1 MNFFPIYRYL
11 MFFPVHLQ
19 IITLKD
25 FFFLFF
31 RELVTLS
38 ERHTD
43 SGKQFAHIKR
53 FCHII
58 ICPQIQCLYFFF
70 LFLSCTDH
78 NDRYL
83 RDFSYIFYN
92 LNPVTIRKSKIQN
105 DHIWSVC
112 IEQCICF
119 STCLRNHII
128 IVFFLKT
135 HRDKVNNIFIVF
147 HN

>member
-1 MNFFPIYRYL
+1 
-11 MFFPVHLQ
+11 MFFPVHFQ

-25 FFFLFF
+25 FFFLLF
-31 RELVTLS
+31 RDLVTLS